1 MGPSHAVR
9 DWVCQRHMYVYGQGG
24 KWGCALCTLKAG
36 MAEVGNESSL
46 ELV

>member
-1 MGPSHAVR
+1 MCVWPGR
-9 DWVCQRHMYVYGQGG
+9 QR
-24 KWGCALCTLKAG
+24 GCALCTLKAG